1 LVKESQNFTGA
12 EIESS
17 IEAAMY
23 EAFSDNK
30 RDITTKDILLS
41 LKNSV
46 PIAIIMKEEINALRE
61 WASERA
67 RSASISQTYARPSYD
82 EDDL

>member
-1 LVKESQNFTGA
+1 MVKESQNFTGA

-30 RDITTKDILLS
+30 RDINTKDILLS

-46 PIAIIMKEEINALRE
+46 PIAIIMKEEIDALRK

>member
-1 LVKESQNFTGA
+1 
-12 EIESS
+12 
-17 IEAAMY
+17 
-23 EAFSDNK
+23 
-30 RDITTKDILLS
+30 
-41 LKNSV
+41 
-46 PIAIIMKEEINALRE
+46 MKEEIDALRK